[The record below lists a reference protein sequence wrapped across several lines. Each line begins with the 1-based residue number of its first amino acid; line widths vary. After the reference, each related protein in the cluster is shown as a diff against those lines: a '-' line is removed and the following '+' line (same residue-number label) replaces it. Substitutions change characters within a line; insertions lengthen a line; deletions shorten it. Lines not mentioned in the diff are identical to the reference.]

1 MNDWNWAS
9 ALSDIYHSINL
20 KDLWTQRL
28 SFSSPFEGTNL
39 YRVYGASLSHLML
52 LTQLVHFMLRLQIN
66 RPLQLKGCNS
76 TRLSRLRCT
85 WSSLHLYLIQL
96 IFAISHPV
104 LFFIETFNC
113 CWDLTECRLSL
124 ELAYHISPCLLKLF
138 WTYSQHVCQSAFMS
152 PGYLSSGYLSSWW
165 RFFFL
170 IIIFQTPPL
179 ECLLYI
185 DKIRTRRLDPRYS
198 WKYWYFQEYEHKKGT
213 FCAIVRHGDKSGWRC
228 LEGELAISLKTGQTP
243 SSLYLIRPPLF
254 FEKNLLICMA
264 WLKQ

>member
-1 MNDWNWAS
+1 MQLNTS
-9 ALSDIYHSINL
+9 
-20 KDLWTQRL
+20 Q
-28 SFSSPFEGTNL
+28 PPQM
-39 YRVYGASLSHLML
+39 HL
-52 LTQLVHFMLRLQIN
+52 H
-66 RPLQLKGCNS
+66 
-76 TRLSRLRCT
+76 
-85 WSSLHLYLIQL
+85 LIQL

-138 WTYSQHVCQSAFMS
+138 WTYSQHVSIS
-152 PGYLSSGYLSSWW
+152 IYVPW
-165 RFFFL
+165 
-170 IIIFQTPPL
+170 IFIHWVFTQWMEVLLFYHHISDTPM